1 MVFNDQKLQQRIKQL
16 QNELRNRLPKVL
28 AAQAERHFKQSFRD
42 QGFTDRAL
50 VRWRPS
56 RGVKAGRTLRRSGLL
71 FNSIR
76 IARADAGGIVIVAG
90 GPYVPYARIHN
101 EGGTIQRQVTRRAHQ
116 RKAHRRGRSLVKE
129 HSVRRHQARLNVHL
143 PKRQYMGKSQVL
155 DTAMRNGIL
164 NSVQRIMQS

>member
-1 MVFNDQKLQQRIKQL
+1 MAFNDQKLQQRLNQL
-16 QNELRNRLPKVL
+16 RTELRDRLPKVL

-42 QGFTDRAL
+42 QGFTDRSL

-56 RGVKAGRTLRRSGLL
+56 KGAKKGRTLRRSGLL

-129 HSVRRHQARLNVHL
+129 HSVRRHQARLNVHI
-143 PKRQYMGKSQVL
+143 PKRQYMGKSHVL
-155 DTAMRNGIL
+155 DLSMRTSIL
-164 NSVQRIMQS
+164 AATQRIMQS